1 MLGSRVLF
9 SLFTTD
15 AASEC
20 RAFLFR
26 LFRSER
32 QPVVL
37 RFAEPPALSP
47 WRFAPRGEGDR
58 PKFRFWVRAIVS
70 YKPASGAQKTAKP
83 EAHTTARKFGFAF
96 PRSLGH
102 PNGFEGARLPVG
114 FFFSKKERLPPNSNV
129 TDKRTMNKQN

>member
-1 MLGSRVLF
+1 MRVLF

-15 AASEC
+15 AASVN

-47 WRFAPRGEGDR
+47 WRFAPREEGDR

-70 YKPASGAQKTAKP
+70 YKPASGAQKTVKP
-83 EAHTTARKFGFAF
+83 ETHTTARKFGFAF
-96 PRSLGH
+96 PRSLGY
-102 PNGFEGARLPVG
+102 PNEFDGRGCSSVFAFQRKNGCL
-114 FFFSKKERLPPNSNV
+114 
-129 TDKRTMNKQN
+129 RTLM